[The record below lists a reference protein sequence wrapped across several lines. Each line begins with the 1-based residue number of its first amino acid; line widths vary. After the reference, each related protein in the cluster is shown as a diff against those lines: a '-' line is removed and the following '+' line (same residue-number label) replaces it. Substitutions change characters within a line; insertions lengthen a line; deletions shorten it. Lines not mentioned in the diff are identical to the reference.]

1 MTGVNGPNGGHRGRL
16 GSLMLEDVRCHRFQR
31 LPQTLG
37 WHVPRPS
44 RRPAG
49 RSRKGQAI
57 VETALLL
64 PILMLLVMGSADL
77 GRVFYY
83 SIAVTNAARE
93 AARQGTYW
101 DPISASNTYDS
112 YSQVLTAAQK
122 EVPSDVTL
130 SLPTSSPSHCLTGA
144 PSSWSIYYPTQPN
157 SGYVFI
163 CFDGNDS
170 QSTAATQTIQVV
182 ILYNF
187 SPVTPLAQVVGTSL
201 IQVEASTTMQVQK
214 QQ

>member
-1 MTGVNGPNGGHRGRL
+1 ML
-16 GSLMLEDVRCHRFQR
+16 GDVRCHRF
-31 LPQTLG
+31 PY
-37 WHVPRPS
+37 
-44 RRPAG
+44 
-49 RSRKGQAI
+49 SRKGQAI

-83 SIAVTNAARE
+83 AIAVTNSARE
-93 AARQGTYW
+93 AARQGTYY
-101 DPISASNTYDS
+101 DPISSTNVYDS
-112 YSQVLTAAQK
+112 YGQVLAAAQK

-130 SLPTSSPSHCLTGA
+130 SLPASTPSHCLPGG

-157 SGYVFI
+157 AGYVFI

-170 QSTAATQTIQVV
+170 QTTAATQTIQVT

-187 SPVTPLAQVVGTSL
+187 SPVTPLAQVVGASL
-201 IQVEASTTMQVQK
+201 IQVEASTAMQVQK

>member
-1 MTGVNGPNGGHRGRL
+1 MAMVNGPNGGDSHGVNK
-16 GSLMLEDVRCHRFQR
+16 GILETDMRCHRLR
-31 LPQTLG
+31 YCK
-37 WHVPRPS
+37 
-44 RRPAG
+44 
-49 RSRKGQAI
+49 KGQAI

-64 PILMLLVMGSADL
+64 PILMLLVMGTADL

-93 AARQGTYW
+93 AARQGTYF
-101 DPISASNTYDS
+101 DPISGSNAYDS
-112 YSQVLTAAQK
+112 YGQVLEAAQK

-130 SLPTSSPSHCLTGA
+130 SLPTSTPSHCLTGA
-144 PSSWSIYYPTQPN
+144 PSSWSFYYPTQPN

-170 QSTAATQTIQVV
+170 QATAATQTIQVI

-187 SPVTPLAQVVGTSL
+187 SPVTPLAQVVGASL
-201 IQVEASTTMQVQK
+201 IQVEASTMMQVQK

>member
-1 MTGVNGPNGGHRGRL
+1 MTRVNGPNGGDLRGIR
-16 GSLMLEDVRCHRFQR
+16 GVMLDDVRCRRF
-31 LPQTLG
+31 
-37 WHVPRPS
+37 S
-44 RRPAG
+44 Y
-49 RSRKGQAI
+49 SRKGQAI

-83 SIAVTNAARE
+83 AISVTNAARE
-93 AARQGTYW
+93 AARQGTYY
-101 DPISASNTYDS
+101 DPISSSNAYDS
-112 YSQVLTAAQK
+112 YAQVLAAAQK
-122 EVPSDVTL
+122 EVPSDVTI
-130 SLPTSSPSHCLTGA
+130 SLPASTPSHCLTGV

-170 QSTAATQTIQVV
+170 QTTAATQTIQVT

-187 SPVTPLAQVVGTSL
+187 APVTPLAEVVGASL
-201 IQVEASTTMQVQK
+201 IQVEASTAMQVQN

>member
-1 MTGVNGPNGGHRGRL
+1 ML
-16 GSLMLEDVRCHRFQR
+16 GNEMRCHRA
-31 LPQTLG
+31 
-37 WHVPRPS
+37 S
-44 RRPAG
+44 Y
-49 RSRKGQAI
+49 SRKGQAI

-83 SIAVTNAARE
+83 AIAVTNSARE
-93 AARQGTYW
+93 AARQGTYY
-101 DPISASNTYDS
+101 DPTSGSNAYDS
-112 YSQVLTAAQK
+112 YGQVLAAAQK

-130 SLPTSSPSHCLTGA
+130 SLPASTPSHCLTGT

-157 SGYVFI
+157 TGYVFI

-170 QSTAATQTIQVV
+170 QTTAATQTIQVT

-187 SPVTPLAQVVGTSL
+187 SPVTPLATVVGASL
-201 IQVEASTTMQVQK
+201 IQVEASTAMQVQN

>member
-1 MTGVNGPNGGHRGRL
+1 MTRVNGPNGRDSDRIR
-16 GSLMLEDVRCHRFQR
+16 SVMLKADMRCHR
-31 LPQTLG
+31 LT
-37 WHVPRPS
+37 H
-44 RRPAG
+44 
-49 RSRKGQAI
+49 SRKGQAI

-83 SIAVTNAARE
+83 AIAVTNSPRE
-93 AARQGTYW
+93 APREGAYYG
-101 DPISASNTYDS
+101 PISSTNAYDS
-112 YSQVLTAAQK
+112 YGQVLAAAQK

-130 SLPTSSPSHCLTGA
+130 SLPASTPSHCLTGA

-157 SGYVFI
+157 AGYVFI
-163 CFDGNDS
+163 CFDGNDG
-170 QSTAATQTIQVV
+170 QTTAATQTIQVT

-187 SPVTPLAQVVGTSL
+187 SPVTPLAEVVGAAL
-201 IQVEASTTMQVQK
+201 IQVEATTAMQVQK

>member
-1 MTGVNGPNGGHRGRL
+1 MAMVNGPNGGAVERRRSRIL
-16 GSLMLEDVRCHRFQR
+16 VSVRCRH
-31 LPQTLG
+31 LPYG
-37 WHVPRPS
+37 
-44 RRPAG
+44 RR
-49 RSRKGQAI
+49 GQAI

-93 AARQGTYW
+93 AARQGTYY
-101 DPISASNTYDS
+101 DPLSNGNSFDS
-112 YSQVLTAAQK
+112 YAQVLAAAQG
-122 EVPSDVTL
+122 ELPADVTL
-130 SLPTSSPSHCLTGA
+130 STPVSSPSHCLTGS
-144 PSSWSIYYPTQPN
+144 PSSWSAYYPSQAN
-157 SGYVFI
+157 AGYVYI

-170 QSTAATQTIQVV
+170 QSSPAQQTIQVA

-187 SPVTPLAQVVGTSL
+187 APVTPLASVIGSGTVQVL
-201 IQVEASTTMQVQK
+201 ASTTMQVQH

>member
-1 MTGVNGPNGGHRGRL
+1 MTSVNGPNGRDRTQLPG
-16 GSLMLEDVRCHRFQR
+16 LMLDTEMRAQR
-31 LPQTLG
+31 LS
-37 WHVPRPS
+37 H
-44 RRPAG
+44 
-49 RSRKGQAI
+49 SRKGQAI

-83 SIAVTNAARE
+83 AIAVTNSARE
-93 AARQGTYW
+93 AARQGTYY
-101 DPISASNTYDS
+101 DPISAGNAYDS
-112 YSQVLTAAQK
+112 YGQVLAAAQN

-130 SLPTSSPSHCLTGA
+130 SLPASTPSHCLTGN

-157 SGYVFI
+157 TGYVFI
-163 CFDGNDS
+163 CFDGDDS
-170 QSTAATQTIQVV
+170 QTVAATQTIQVV

-187 SPVTPLAQVVGTSL
+187 SPVTPLAQVVGASL
-201 IQVEASTTMQVQK
+201 IQVEASTTMQVQT